1 MYGLCEE
8 AGEART
14 KCLHPKR
21 TAKMPVPQD
30 FRRGQEMQT
39 SAGGQWSAG
48 NEESILM
55 NRKGAAKAG
64 PVPTSTSTHFPPR

>member
-1 MYGLCEE
+1 MYGLCGE

-30 FRRGQEMQT
+30 SRTGQEMQT
-39 SAGGQWSAG
+39 SAGGNGVQAMKRAS
-48 NEESILM
+48 
-55 NRKGAAKAG
+55 
-64 PVPTSTSTHFPPR
+64 